1 MQLGRWHVGLRESLS
16 NTGTIFYLRHRE
28 IFWDSMQTQWENTLN
43 ATNCL
48 VITGDDIPRGES
60 AIVISVSDTQY
71 RRKIADCRTIWLIR
85 IIT

>member
-1 MQLGRWHVGLRESLS
+1 MRMQLGRWHVGLRESLS

-60 AIVISVSDTQY
+60 AIVISVSDNPY
-71 RRKIADCRTIWLIR
+71 RPKDS
-85 IIT
+85 